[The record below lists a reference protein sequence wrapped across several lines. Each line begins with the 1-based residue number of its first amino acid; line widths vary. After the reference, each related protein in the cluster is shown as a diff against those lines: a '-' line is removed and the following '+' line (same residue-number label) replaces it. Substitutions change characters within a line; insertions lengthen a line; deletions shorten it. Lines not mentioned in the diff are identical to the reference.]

1 MGTINPMLD
10 RKQRFR
16 FHKDDEILLL
26 EIVLSAQPSPFS
38 ISSRDG
44 AIMVAWNNIA
54 EEFQAKCSPRP
65 DGKIPLPRTC
75 RTRCDKMIIDHRAS
89 CKRPNSKKPRQES
102 REDRTK
108 NDLLERLI
116 QLQDRLQ
123 SGEPDPNDGSDAA
136 SDEDTTAVGSGA
148 AGSSTMTPSHLLTQ
162 STTSAPPTLNVA
174 ASQPQ
179 LLQPHPSYRT
189 QPPAASSGL
198 VTQPTINMD
207 TPQSNLLVNS
217 GFLLPVTHGNHQVN
231 NTVSSAIPDRPSR
244 QASTAMATR
253 KRKGNSAIET
263 TTTTSVSYSI
273 QQANLAPNTSTPR
286 RQRPIAMKQT
296 PAPMLTLHGQ
306 QINTHHHQSVSRAAV
321 GIMSTLDSSLTGQGL
336 AELSSTMGTVHED
349 GDSDGN
355 DDEEDEEEDDDND
368 DQGFQDAQEDLEN
381 AYEDHDAD
389 DLVEHAG
396 GHSNVASLI
405 ALQNESIPITRGD
418 TRRGTKRTAP
428 PLSSLPGSS
437 MKYSRTASN
446 QSLQRHASNSS
457 LSKTPLSP
465 LFSGGLFSP
474 PGGGS
479 GGGFP
484 SYMTADDRAYLMR
497 TLALE
502 EKKVK
507 VEVDKIALER
517 EKLALERR
525 RLEFDMAQVNR

>member
-1 MGTINPMLD
+1 MGSVNPMLE

-65 DGKIPLPRTC
+65 DGKVPLPRTC
-75 RTRCDKMIIDHRAS
+75 RTRCDKMLIDYRAS
-89 CKRPNSKKPRQES
+89 CKRPNPKKPRQES

-108 NDLLERLI
+108 NELLERLT

-123 SGEPDPNDGSDAA
+123 GGEPDPNDGSDAA
-136 SDEDTTAVGSGA
+136 SDEDTA
-148 AGSSTMTPSHLLTQ
+148 ATGSSTMTPSQLLTQ
-162 STTSAPPTLNVA
+162 TTTSASAAPLNVA
-174 ASQPQ
+174 DPQPPV
-179 LLQPHPSYRT
+179 LQPHPSYRT

-207 TPQSNLLVNS
+207 APQPDLLVNS
-217 GFLLPVTHGNHQVN
+217 GFLLPGTHQVT
-231 NTVSSAIPDRPSR
+231 NTVSSAIPDRPSK
-244 QASTAMATR
+244 QPSTAMATR

-273 QQANLAPNTSTPR
+273 QQANLTPNNSTSR

-296 PAPMLTLHGQ
+296 ATSPLLTLHGQ
-306 QINTHHHQSVSRAAV
+306 QINAHHQSVSRAAV

-336 AELSSTMGTVHED
+336 AELPSTMGTVHED
-349 GDSDGN
+349 ADSDEN
-355 DDEEDEEEDDDND
+355 DDEEDEEDDDDND
-368 DQGFQDAQEDLEN
+368 DQGFQDAQEDLDN
-381 AYEDHDAD
+381 GYEDPD
-389 DLVEHAG
+389 DLVEHTGA
-396 GHSNVASLI
+396 HPNVASLI
-405 ALQNESIPITRGD
+405 ALQNESMPA
-418 TRRGTKRTAP
+418 RRGIKRTGP
-428 PLSSLPGSS
+428 SLSSLPGSS

-446 QSLQRHASNSS
+446 QSLQRHASNNS

-474 PGGGS
+474 PGGAS
-479 GGGFP
+479 GGGTQMP
-484 SYMTADDRAYLMR
+484 SQVTADDRAYMWR
-497 TLALE
+497 TLQLE
-502 EKKVK
+502 EKKMK
-507 VEVDKIALER
+507 IEVDKIALER

>member
-1 MGTINPMLD
+1 MGSVNPMLD

-65 DGKIPLPRTC
+65 DGKVPLPRTC
-75 RTRCDKMIIDHRAS
+75 RTRCDKMLIDHRAS
-89 CKRPNSKKPRQES
+89 CKRPNPKKPRQES
-102 REDRTK
+102 REDRRK
-108 NDLLERLI
+108 NDLLEQLT

-123 SGEPDPNDGSDAA
+123 GGEPDIMDGSDAV
-136 SDEDTTAVGSGA
+136 SDEDTAV
-148 AGSSTMTPSHLLTQ
+148 AGSSTMTSSHLLTQ
-162 STTSAPPTLNVA
+162 STAPASTAPPMLNVA
-174 ASQPQ
+174 DAQPSA
-179 LLQPHPSYRT
+179 LQPHPSYRA
-189 QPPAASSGL
+189 QSSAASSGL

-207 TPQSNLLVNS
+207 TPQSDLLVNS
-217 GFLLPVTHGNHQVN
+217 GFLLPGTHQVT
-231 NTVSSAIPDRPSR
+231 NTAIPDRPSK
-244 QASTAMATR
+244 QTSTAMATR

-273 QQANLAPNTSTPR
+273 QQANLTPNTTNPR
-286 RQRPIAMKQT
+286 RPRPIAMK
-296 PAPMLTLHGQ
+296 PASTSPLLTLHGQ
-306 QINTHHHQSVSRAAV
+306 QINTHHQSVSRAAV

-336 AELSSTMGTVHED
+336 AELPSTMGTVHED
-349 GDSDGN
+349 GDSDEN
-355 DDEEDEEEDDDND
+355 DDDEDEEDDDDND
-368 DQGFQDAQEDLEN
+368 DQGFQDAQEDLDN
-381 AYEDHDAD
+381 GYEDHDAD

-396 GHSNVASLI
+396 GHANVASLI

-418 TRRGTKRTAP
+418 ARRGIKRTAP
-428 PLSSLPGSS
+428 PFSSLPASS

-446 QSLQRHASNSS
+446 HSLQRHASNSS

-474 PGGGS
+474 PGGG
-479 GGGFP
+479 FP
-484 SYMTADDRAYLMR
+484 SQMSADDRTYLMR

-502 EKKVK
+502 EKRVK
-507 VEVDKIALER
+507 IEVDKIALER